1 MKIGIITFH
10 FVNNQGAVL
19 QSYALQKYLSNQ
31 GHDVRIIDYRPKYHT
46 VRYDS
51 WKNPIRYSLWY
62 FNMHKQDSIRRRS
75 LLFTRSFLRC
85 MYWNLMG
92 THRTNSR
99 VFNSF
104 ISDKLTCTSKYESY
118 KELQKYPPQMDA
130 YITGSDQLWNPDLL
144 DHDFDEAYFLNFGSN
159 DIRKISYAV
168 SIGKKLSEDECR
180 KINKLCE
187 HLDAVSLRES
197 SPELLKAID
206 RDVHICVD
214 PTLLLNADDYTDIES
229 EVVEKEP
236 YVFVYGLETS
246 DDIQQAVQQV
256 RNMCGFRVIN
266 GSPSTVKL
274 TDTNV
279 INVSDYAPDR
289 FLSFIKNAEFVV
301 TNSFHGTVF
310 SILYKKKFITV
321 PHTTR
326 GRRMIELLNKLGLT
340 GVLWGSSE
348 FSIDNGIDYDSAY
361 SKLTELRRASAVY
374 LEKALSG
381 CRGEDI
387 PHSIEEVGGCIDI
400 NLNGK
405 ALLLDK

>member
-31 GHDVRIIDYRPKYHT
+31 GHDVQIIDYRPKYHT
-46 VRYDS
+46 VRYS
-51 WKNPIRYSLWY
+51 PWKNPIRYSLWY
-62 FNMHKQDSIRRRS
+62 YNMHKRASIRRKS
-75 LLFTRSFLRC
+75 LVFAKSFVRC
-85 MYWNLMG
+85 MYWNLLG

-99 VFNSF
+99 LFNRFTSNYLN
-104 ISDKLTCTSKYESY
+104 LTTKYESI
-118 KELQKYPPQMDA
+118 KALQKHPPKMDA

-159 DIRKISYAV
+159 EIRKIAYAV

-180 KINKLCE
+180 KINILCE

-197 SPELLKAID
+197 TPELLETID

-214 PTLLLNADDYTDIES
+214 PTLLLDADDYLNIES
-229 EVVEKEP
+229 DVSEKEP

-246 DDIQQAVQQV
+246 EDIRLAVQQV
-256 RNMCGFRVIN
+256 GNMCGYRVIN
-266 GSPSTVKL
+266 GTPETVKL
-274 TDTNV
+274 NGMNI
-279 INVSDYAPDR
+279 INASDYAPDR
-289 FLSFIKNAEFVV
+289 FLSYIKNAEFVV

-326 GRRMIELLNKLGLT
+326 GRRMIELLYKLGLNSA
-340 GVLWGSSE
+340 LWGAPE
-348 FSIDNGIDYDSAY
+348 FSIENEIDYKSVY
-361 SKLTELRRASAVY
+361 GKLSELRRASADY

-387 PHSIEEVGGCIDI
+387 PHSIEEAGGYIDI
-400 NLNGK
+400 SLNG
-405 ALLLDK
+405 